1 MATGVEELLDMLYEL
16 IDEARNVPLSNEKCI
31 IERDKALDL
40 LDDIKAQFPI
50 ELSEAKKL
58 TAARAEYIASAKQEG
73 DNIRKQAE
81 ERARQLVAQD
91 EILLQTKQKANEIVR
106 LADERSRELRK
117 SANDY
122 CEDALRRTEEAI
134 GEALGE
140 VRESR
145 GRFRTAAN
153 AAAAP
158 QRPAYDLKMDG
169 E

>member
-1 MATGVEELLDMLYEL
+1 MATGVEELMDMLYEM
-16 IDEARNVPLSNEKCI
+16 IDEARNVPLTNDKCI

-50 ELSEAKKL
+50 ELAEAKKL
-58 TAARAEYIASAKQEG
+58 IAARAEYISSAKQEG
-73 DNIRKQAE
+73 ENIRKQAE
-81 ERARQLVAQD
+81 ERARQMISQD

-106 LADERSRELRK
+106 QADERSRELRK

-134 GEALGE
+134 SEALGE

-145 GRFRTAAN
+145 GKFRTAAN
-153 AAAAP
+153 AATAP
-158 QRPAYDLKMDG
+158 QRPAFDLEIDPK
-169 E
+169 

>member
-1 MATGVEELLDMLYEL
+1 MATGVEELLDMLYEM
-16 IDEARNVPLSNEKCI
+16 IDEARNVPLTNDKCI

-50 ELSEAKKL
+50 ELAEAKKL
-58 TAARAEYIASAKQEG
+58 IAARAEYISSAKQEG
-73 DNIRKQAE
+73 ENIRKQAE
-81 ERARQLVAQD
+81 ERARQMISQD

-106 LADERSRELRK
+106 QADERSRELRK

-134 GEALGE
+134 SEALGE

-145 GRFRTAAN
+145 GKFRTAAN
-153 AAAAP
+153 AATPP
-158 QRPAYDLKMDG
+158 QRPAFDLEIDPK
-169 E
+169 